1 MKQTVEQLVDDVI
14 RKEYGGCHPK
24 EDPFCILKARVV
36 HNPPDHYIQVFVVGK
51 WRSMRYYGG
60 RGYIVKSKK
69 ILWDMERTV
78 RINTGSHRDGK
89 FYSGCGTFAGKRIIF
104 EWVVPEQTHET
115 LKGD

>member
-36 HNPPDHYIQVFVVGK
+36 HNPPDHYIQVFIVGK
-51 WRSMRYYGG
+51 WRAVRYYGG
-60 RGYIVKSKK
+60 RGYIVKNKDVLYE
-69 ILWDMERTV
+69 IERHV
-78 RINTGSHRDGK
+78 RMNTGSHTDMRYDLSK
-89 FYSGCGTFAGKRIIF
+89 GTFAGKRIIF